1 MGFFTLHILVP
12 LVFCLAQGS
21 PQLRRA
27 IDRQGQCTYT
37 FTVPSPSEGSCTE
50 PGEAMTTIRELQREN
65 AARTQEMAALQTRV
79 SLMEKM
85 LNKFLGGKDLQQA
98 TSSPQSW
105 TDNQKELETLRMQ
118 KDEWEGQRVS
128 LEMAYSDLLK
138 EKTSL
143 EEEKQRITERLERVQ
158 GQCPSVA
165 EVSRNRDQQ
174 VSPRQG
180 PSPAETPGAGG
191 RTSSVAVR
199 DRTADLSP
207 WGADGVGYQELKSE
221 LTALPASRMMAEN
234 QSTDQSLQNTRM
246 GGSCGEL
253 TWVGEPTT
261 YRKADN
267 IAGKYGVWMRDPEAV
282 SPFNQD
288 TIWRINTVG
297 ADIRQVFV

>member
-174 VSPRQG
+174 VSPRQ
-180 PSPAETPGAGG
+180 
-191 RTSSVAVR
+191 V
-199 DRTADLSP
+199 SP